1 MKTLRSLFRILWK
14 LLKMKKKD
22 TAWYLKHLNKKCW
35 ILVFREEIEEIYQQS
50 RESSRLLEEPTT
62 DRRDSKS
69 RATSKSGQRF
79 SRSNQERNLIV
90 NCARQGLVDIPLIM
104 SCYKWELEA
113 ILEGLAL
120 KSVDEQEQKAHYAFT
135 LRYVL
140 NAKSQK

>member
-1 MKTLRSLFRILWK
+1 M
-14 LLKMKKKD
+14 
-22 TAWYLKHLNKKCW
+22 
-35 ILVFREEIEEIYQQS
+35 
-50 RESSRLLEEPTT
+50 
-62 DRRDSKS
+62 
-69 RATSKSGQRF
+69 
-79 SRSNQERNLIV
+79 

-140 NAKSQK
+140 NAKKPKIKKVFDKEKIERKIKSIFATTNEKEETYNRVEKAKEVMNYFKNKKWR